1 MHLETNSG
9 LDSLTQYYADV
20 IPPNSEEVALIY
32 TSVSKEE
39 NRVLHLSSKMLFVC
53 QEGWVK
59 CRYHTGNMPLAA
71 MLTTSS
77 SKRII

>member
-9 LDSLTQYYADV
+9 LHSLTQYYADV
-20 IPPNSEEVALIY
+20 IPSNSGEVSLIY

-39 NRVLHLSSKMLFVC
+39 NQVLQLSSKMQFVC
-53 QEGWVK
+53 QEGRIK
-59 CRYHTGNMPLAA
+59 CRYHTGTVPLAA
-71 MLTTSS
+71 VLTTSS

>member
-9 LDSLTQYYADV
+9 LDSLTRYYADV
-20 IPPNSEEVALIY
+20 IPSNSEEVSLFY
-32 TSVSKEE
+32 TRVSKEE
-39 NRVLHLSSKMLFVC
+39 YQVLHLSSKKQFVC
-53 QEGWVK
+53 QEGWIK

-71 MLTTSS
+71 VLTASS